1 MKGGAHIL
9 ADRSVVGFHSL
20 ADPVE
25 HDADKTVLIEISDK
39 IFLRLSDGCPDGLFL
54 DNTHDQIVGQAEEEV
69 FNLFTVQGTVG
80 IHNES
85 FVFVHSFHYGRAL
98 SRRRHC
104 CSLWWKGVNDGYFG

>member
-39 IFLRLSDGCPDGLFL
+39 IFLRLSDGCPDGAVLRQ
-54 DNTHDQIVGQAEEEV
+54 HP
-69 FNLFTVQGTVG
+69 
-80 IHNES
+80 
-85 FVFVHSFHYGRAL
+85 
-98 SRRRHC
+98 
-104 CSLWWKGVNDGYFG
+104 

>member
-39 IFLRLSDGCPDGLFL
+39 IFLRLSDGCPDGLFF
-54 DNTHDQIVGQAEEEV
+54 DNTHDQIVGQAEDGFVVPEGV
-69 FNLFTVQGTVG
+69 VGVQADRGDAHGRSNSRSCVKSEPRRPMAG
-80 IHNES
+80 RIANS
-85 FVFVHSFHYGRAL
+85 ASRYGA
-98 SRRRHC
+98 
-104 CSLWWKGVNDGYFG
+104 D